1 MGGQLRARTFGVV
14 AVAVMLSAIPLWGAD
29 RSHAEDAKALVGL
42 AAFEL
47 EENNPLAALAW
58 AREALALDPEGES
71 AKDAR
76 RVLCRAKARV
86 PESQARTAELA
97 PLLGAVSDS
106 EPRPIDRPAPAARR
120 LWGVQ
125 NVVVVHATIDEEGC
139 VRDAEV
145 EGTVLQ
151 PLEKTVLAAVGNWVF
166 EPASEN
172 GKPVAR
178 PYSTK
183 VRLSWTQ
190 RSDSTADLYRP
201 IAATGTLYSLRVY

>member
-1 MGGQLRARTFGVV
+1 
-14 AVAVMLSAIPLWGAD
+14 
-29 RSHAEDAKALVGL
+29 
-42 AAFEL
+42 
-47 EENNPLAALAW
+47 
-58 AREALALDPEGES
+58 
-71 AKDAR
+71 
-76 RVLCRAKARV
+76 V

-97 PLLGAVSDS
+97 PLLGAVPDS
-106 EPRPIDRPAPAARR
+106 EPRPIDRPAPVARR

-166 EPASEN
+166 VPASEN

>member
-1 MGGQLRARTFGVV
+1 MTRNLRLWTFGVAAV
-14 AVAVMLSAIPLWGAD
+14 AVALSAVPLWGAD
-29 RSHAEDAKALVGL
+29 RAQAEDAKALVGL

-47 EENNPLAALAW
+47 DEGNPIAALSW
-58 AREALALDPEGES
+58 AREALELDPVGATAE
-71 AKDAR
+71 DAR

-97 PLLGAVSDS
+97 PLLGAVSAA
-106 EPRPIDRPAPAARR
+106 EPRPIDRPAPVLRR
-120 LWGVQ
+120 HWGVQ
-125 NVVVVHATIDEEGC
+125 SVVVVHATIDEEGC

-145 EGTVLQ
+145 AGTVLR
-151 PLEKTVLAAVGNWVF
+151 PVEKTVLATVGDWVF

-172 GKPVAR
+172 GRPVAR

-190 RSDSTADLYRP
+190 RSDTTADLNRP
-201 IAATGTLYSLRVY
+201 IVATGSLYSLRVY